1 MFTFCSILINKQ
13 CFQSFSVALQYIFYV
28 LFILHN
34 QFRVMNFKISL
45 MPRLLHDLY
54 MKEKNLL
61 PVL

>member
-34 QFRVMNFKISL
+34 QF
-45 MPRLLHDLY
+45 PRHEL
-54 MKEKNLL
+54 
-61 PVL
+61 